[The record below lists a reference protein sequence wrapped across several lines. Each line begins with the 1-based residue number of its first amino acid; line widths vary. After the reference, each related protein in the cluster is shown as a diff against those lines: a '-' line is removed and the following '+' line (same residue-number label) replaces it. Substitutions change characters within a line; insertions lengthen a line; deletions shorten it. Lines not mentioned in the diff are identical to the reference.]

1 MQSEFQR
8 ITLIGTCYNPPTPQ
22 KNPQTNKTENK
33 KQNKALLLTLFMN
46 EYSKLGPPTVK
57 NCM

>member
-1 MQSEFQR
+1 MLQ
-8 ITLIGTCYNPPTPQ
+8 PPHPPQ

>member
-1 MQSEFQR
+1 MLQ
-8 ITLIGTCYNPPTPQ
+8 PPTPPP
-22 KNPQTNKTENK
+22 KKTPQTNKTENK

>member
-1 MQSEFQR
+1 MIYCKRKKTKQES
-8 ITLIGTCYNPPTPQ
+8 PPPQ

>member
-8 ITLIGTCYNPPTPQ
+8 IALIGTCYNPPQ
-22 KNPQTNKTENK
+22 KTPQTNKTENK